1 MTKRE
6 KIIVGIMCLAVLY
19 GAYDLFVYRKKPKYT
34 ATQPSANPIT
44 ELKSFVAEVTQKLI
58 NEKVSAEYSYMISQ
72 AGANWT
78 KDPFIASVEPLKKRQ
93 TIEEAPQKEI
103 VPPTRSGFIYTGYL
117 ELGPTKLAVINGL
130 EYSVGESLDTNG
142 LYVKS
147 ISPHHVVIGK
157 VNGLETL
164 QLPLRELDP
173 GLGKKTR

>member
-19 GAYDLFVYRKKPKYT
+19 GAFDLFVYRKKPRYT
-34 ATQPSANPIT
+34 PTQQIANPIA
-44 ELKSFVAEVTQKLI
+44 ELKSFVAEVTKKLV

-78 KDPFIASVEPLKKRQ
+78 KDPFIPSVEPLKKRQ
-93 TIEEAPQKEI
+93 TIEETPQKEI
-103 VPPTRSGFIYTGYL
+103 VAPTRSGFIYTGYL
-117 ELGPTKLAVINGL
+117 ELGSTKLAVINGL
-130 EYSVGESLDTNG
+130 EYSVGESLDANG

-157 VNGLETL
+157 VNGPETI

-173 GLGKKTR
+173 GLSE

>member
-6 KIIVGIMCLAVLY
+6 KIIVGIMCLAILY

-34 ATQPSANPIT
+34 AMQPTANPIT

-58 NEKVSAEYSYMISQ
+58 NEKVSAEYNYMITK

-78 KDPFIASVEPLKKRQ
+78 KDPFIATVQPLKKRQ
-93 TIEEAPQKEI
+93 TIEKAQQKEI

-117 ELGPTKLAVINGL
+117 KLGPTKLAVINGL

-147 ISPHHVVIGK
+147 ISPHYVVIGK
-157 VNGLETL
+157 INGLETI

>member
-6 KIIVGIMCLAVLY
+6 KIIVGIMCLTVLY
-19 GAYDLFVYRKKPKYT
+19 GAYDLFVYRKKPRPT
-34 ATQPSANPIT
+34 ATQPSANPIA

-58 NEKVSAEYSYMISQ
+58 NEKVSSEYSYMISQ
-72 AGANWT
+72 AGAKWT
-78 KDPFIASVEPLKKRQ
+78 KDPFIASVEPLKKQQ
-93 TIEEAPQKEI
+93 TIEEAPQEEI
-103 VPPTRSGFIYTGYL
+103 VPPIRSGFIYTGYL

-130 EYSVGESLDTNG
+130 EYSVGESLDADG

-147 ISPHHVVIGK
+147 ISSHHVVIGK

-164 QLPLRELDP
+164 QLPLRELDS